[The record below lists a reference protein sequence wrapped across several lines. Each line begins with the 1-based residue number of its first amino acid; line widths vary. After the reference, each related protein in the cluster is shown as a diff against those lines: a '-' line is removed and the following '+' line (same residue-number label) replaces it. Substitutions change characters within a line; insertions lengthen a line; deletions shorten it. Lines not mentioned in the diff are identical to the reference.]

1 MTELLFAVKMAVIS
15 FVIVVLMQI
24 RIGDDT
30 IEQHAYG
37 WIQTAAPVLFLREIA
52 EGGLM
57 AAHDGWARLTS
68 NIKSKYW
75 EKFDS
80 DKLPGRRH
88 LDVGL
93 ERSKVYLD
101 EQNAKKEKI
110 EAELASRA
118 RKVREAIG
126 LDAITEDPVAE
137 KVEE

>member
-24 RIGDDT
+24 RVGEET
-30 IEQHAYG
+30 LERHAYG

-57 AAHDGWARLTS
+57 AAHDGWARLTT

-88 LDVGL
+88 LDMGL
-93 ERSKVYLD
+93 ERSKVYLN
-101 EQNAKKEKI
+101 EQNEKKQKI
-110 EAELASRA
+110 EAELALRA
-118 RKVREAIG
+118 KKVREAIG
-126 LDAITEDPVAE
+126 LDGITEDPVAE
-137 KVEE
+137 KEE